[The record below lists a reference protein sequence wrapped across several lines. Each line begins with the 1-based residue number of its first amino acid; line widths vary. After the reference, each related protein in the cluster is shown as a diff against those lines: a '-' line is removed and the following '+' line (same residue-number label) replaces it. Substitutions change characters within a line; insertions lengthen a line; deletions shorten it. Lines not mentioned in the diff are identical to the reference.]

1 MPTATPAQPRE
12 ARLVDAQEL
21 AAAIGVRIVAA
32 MPVGESGGAYEVT
45 TADGERAVLKIES
58 GLVPDFAVAHALTR
72 GLRARGCP
80 IPARL
85 DHGAIGGF
93 RYELLELLPGK
104 SLETVTPG
112 LLPDVMRVHELLYD
126 LDMPGRAP
134 WLDDMVTS
142 VTEGRSGYCEHAA
155 LRAHDRDLLDR
166 LRSIAGAAAH
176 ADTPTTDA
184 VHFDFSPL
192 NILADDDRVT
202 GVVDWNG
209 ATSGDASFDLVTLA
223 FYTHDADVH
232 ATMLERAGARTD
244 PRALQLYAAHM
255 VLRQLDW
262 SLRFH
267 PDQLLWF
274 TGLGLA
280 LLAEVGAG

>member
-1 MPTATPAQPRE
+1 
-12 ARLVDAQEL
+12 
-21 AAAIGVRIVAA
+21 
-32 MPVGESGGAYEVT
+32 
-45 TADGERAVLKIES
+45 VLKIES
-58 GLVPDFAVAHALTR
+58 GLVADFAVAHALTH

-80 IPARL
+80 VPARL
-85 DHGAIGGF
+85 DHGSVGGI

-112 LLPDVMRVHELLYD
+112 LLPDVVRVHELLYD

-155 LRAHDRDLLDR
+155 LRAHDPDLLDR
-166 LRSIAGAAAH
+166 LRSIADAAAH
-176 ADTPTTDA
+176 AETPTADA

-192 NILADDDRVT
+192 NILAADDRVT

-232 ATMLERAGARTD
+232 ATLLDRARARTD

-255 VLRQLDW
+255 VLRQVDW

-267 PDQLLWF
+267 PDQLPWF
-274 TGLGLA
+274 TDLGLA
-280 LLAEVGAG
+280 LLAEVDAG